1 MTDVELRAI
10 ACPGRHG
17 AYEGEREQTRVF
29 LVDVSLRSRRGLP
42 SALPDE
48 IAAITKGAVAAT
60 SRHLLERVAFDVA
73 DALLTRWEEADGVWV
88 RVTKPDP
95 PGLEASAEAVAI
107 MLSREQ
113 LRVARRSSARH
124 ARKAGRRAPG

>member
-1 MTDVELRAI
+1 VTDVELRAI

-42 SALPDE
+42 GALPDE

-73 DALLTRWEEADGVWV
+73 DALLTRWEDADGAWV
-88 RVTKPDP
+88 RVTKLDP